1 MYARYRVKT
10 MDLVPSKWPSET
22 EGGIPVGFMHCP
34 NDPLSVERDLREVA
48 LDTRYFCNDVLM
60 YSCTHVLMYSCTHV
74 LMYSTQCRALP
85 V

>member
-60 YSCTHVLMYSCTHV
+60 YLCTHVLMYSCTHV
-74 LMYSTQCRALP
+74 LN
-85 V
+85 